1 MANSCLPNWLLSTQ
15 QTKLVVEYIRESFTL
30 KNYDLIVIGS
40 GPGGQKAA
48 IQAAKLGKRVAII
61 EKEKTVGGAQ
71 VNTGTI
77 PSKTLREVSMYLT
90 GYTKRNF
97 YGEAYRVKQH
107 ITIADLVKYSEK
119 VKDNELNV
127 IRNAFERNDIDLVW
141 GHAHFIDDKTI
152 EVVKENVTETLVA
165 EKFVI
170 AVGTQ
175 PARPDHI
182 DFGSEHIYC
191 SDSILEMKKLPKSM
205 IIVGGG
211 VIGSEYACIL
221 STLGIKITLIEGR
234 NQLLGFLDPE
244 IAEAFQYHLR
254 KTEVTLRL
262 GEKVEEINVIEEGEP
277 SVVEAILESGK
288 KIKANALLYSVGR
301 RGVCG
306 KLKLENVG
314 VEYSDREKLTVN
326 EYYQTSK
333 DHIYA
338 VGDVIGFPAL
348 ASTSMEQG
356 RLAACHAFGEPTN
369 SIPELF
375 PYGIYTVP
383 EISMVGKT
391 EKQLTEEGIPYETG
405 KAQYEEIARGQIIG
419 DDIGMLKLIIH
430 QETLQI
436 LGIHAIGTGAT
447 ELVHIGQAVMAFNGT
462 VDYFINNVFNF
473 PTLAEAYK
481 IAALNG
487 KNKIMMV

>member
-1 MANSCLPNWLLSTQ
+1 MQ
-15 QTKLVVEYIRESFTL
+15 K
-30 KNYDLIVIGS
+30 YDLIVIGT

-48 IQAAKLGKRVAII
+48 IQAAKLGKSVAIV
-61 EKEKTVGGAQ
+61 EREKTVGGAQ

-77 PSKTLREVSMYLT
+77 PSKTLREVSMYLS

-107 ITIADLVKYSEK
+107 ITVADLVKYSEK
-119 VKDNELNV
+119 VKENELNI
-127 IRNAFERNDIDLVW
+127 IRDAFERNNIDLFW
-141 GHAHFIDDKTI
+141 GNASFVDSKTI
-152 EVVKENVTETLVA
+152 EINNENVKEVLKA
-165 EKFVI
+165 DKFVI
-170 AVGTQ
+170 AVGTA
-175 PARPDHI
+175 PARPDNI
-182 DFGSEHIYC
+182 DFSSEHIFC
-191 SDSILEMKKLPKSM
+191 SDSILEMKKLPKNM

-221 STLGIKITLIEGR
+221 STLGIRITLIEGR
-234 NQLLGFLDPE
+234 DKLLGFLDPE
-244 IAEAFQYHLR
+244 IVEAFQYHLR
-254 KTEVTLRL
+254 KTGVTLRL
-262 GEKVEEINVIEEGEP
+262 GEKVCGIKVLEEGEP
-277 SVVEAILESGK
+277 SVVEAELESGK
-288 KIKANALLYSVGR
+288 KIKASALLYSVGR

-306 KLKLENVG
+306 SLNLESVG
-314 VEYSDREKLTVN
+314 VEYDDREKLTVN
-326 EYYQTSK
+326 KNYQTNK
-333 DHIYA
+333 KHIYA

-348 ASTSMEQG
+348 ASTAMEQG
-356 RLAACHAFGEPTN
+356 RLASCHAFGEETN

-419 DDIGMLKLIIH
+419 DDIGMLKIIIH
-430 QETLQI
+430 QENLQI

-447 ELVHIGQAVMAFNGT
+447 ELVHIGQAVMAFGGT

-487 KNKIMMV
+487 KNKIKMI

>member
-1 MANSCLPNWLLSTQ
+1 MQ
-15 QTKLVVEYIRESFTL
+15 K
-30 KNYDLIVIGS
+30 YDIIVIGT

-48 IQAAKLGKRVAII
+48 IQAAKLGKTVAII
-61 EKEKTVGGAQ
+61 EKEKAVGGAQ

-77 PSKTLREVSMYLT
+77 PSKTLREASLYLS
-90 GYTKRNF
+90 GYSKKNF
-97 YGEAYRVKQH
+97 YGEAYRVKQN
-107 ITIADLVKYSEK
+107 ITIADLVKFSEK
-119 VKDNELNV
+119 VKENELNV
-127 IRNAFERNDIDLVW
+127 IRDAFERNNIDLYW
-141 GHAHFIDDKTI
+141 GHASFVDSKTI
-152 EVVKENVTETLVA
+152 EVHNENVKETLKA
-165 EKFVI
+165 DKFVI
-170 AVGTQ
+170 AVGTV
-175 PARPDHI
+175 PARPENI
-182 DFGSEHIYC
+182 DFTSNNIYC
-191 SDSILEMKKLPKSM
+191 SDSILEMKRLPKSM

-221 STLGIKITLIEGR
+221 STLGMRITLIEGR
-234 NQLLGFLDPE
+234 SQLLGFLDPE

-254 KTEVTLRL
+254 KTGVTLRL
-262 GEKVEEINVIEEGEP
+262 GEKVETIKVIQEEAP
-277 SVVEAILESGK
+277 SVVEAVLESGK
-288 KIKANALLYSVGR
+288 KIRASSLLYSVGR

-314 VEYSDREKLTVN
+314 VEYDDREKLSVN
-326 EYYQTSK
+326 KNYQTNK
-333 DHIYA
+333 KHIYA

-391 EKQLTEEGIPYETG
+391 EKELTEEEVPYETG

-447 ELVHIGQAVMAFNGT
+447 ELVHIGQAVMAFGGT

-487 KNKIMMV
+487 KNKIKMI